1 MKGPDARLAAM
12 NDALDIAAGWQAA
25 GRKVA
30 LATVVA
36 TWGSAPRP
44 AGSVMVCNE
53 RGEFAGSVS
62 GGCVEVAVIEA
73 AVEILEG
80 APARVLEFGVSD
92 EQAWAVGLAC
102 GGSIRVFVEKA
113 QAAPLRALLEARAAG
128 RPVVLAT
135 ALDGSAHVV
144 IEPGGRTSEAPLD
157 LHVAAQA
164 TLRTDA
170 AQVVESDGRSWLL
183 APSNPP
189 LRLIVVGAVH
199 IAESLCAI
207 ARLAGHEVTLIDPR
221 AAFLRAALFPGVTL
235 DARWP
240 QHALPAL
247 AIDARCAAV
256 LLTHDPKIDDPA
268 LEVLLRSPAY
278 YIGALGSRKTHAR
291 RVERLAAAGHEAAA
305 IARIHGPA
313 GLPIGARTPAEIA
326 VSILAQLTAV
336 LRQ

>member
-1 MKGPDARLAAM
+1 M

-25 GRKVA
+25 GLKAA

-44 AGSVMVCNE
+44 AGSVMACNE

-73 AVEILEG
+73 ALEVLEG
-80 APARVLEFGVSD
+80 APARLLDFGVTD
-92 EQAWAVGLAC
+92 EQAWSVGLAC
-102 GGSIRVFVEKA
+102 GGQIRVFVE
-113 QAAPLRALLEARAAG
+113 QAPAASLQGVLEARAAG

-135 ALDGSAHVV
+135 ALDGSGHALL
-144 IEPGGRTSEAPLD
+144 EASAPRPD
-157 LHVAAQA
+157 VPEQLHAAAQA

-170 AQVVESDGRSWLL
+170 AQVVEHAGTSWLL
-183 APSNPP
+183 APYNPP

-207 ARLAGHEVTLIDPR
+207 ARLAGHQVTLIDPR

-235 DARWP
+235 DDRWP
-240 QHALPAL
+240 QKALPEL
-247 AIDARCAAV
+247 GIDARCAAV

-291 RVERLAAAGHEAAA
+291 RVERLVAAGHDAAA

-313 GLPIGARTPAEIA
+313 GLPIGARSPAEIA

>member
-1 MKGPDARLAAM
+1 M

-25 GRKVA
+25 GQKVA

-53 RGEFAGSVS
+53 SGEFAGSVS

-73 AVEILEG
+73 ALEVLKG
-80 APARVLEFGVSD
+80 AVARVLEFGVTD
-92 EQAWAVGLAC
+92 EQAWSVGLAC
-102 GGSIRVFVEKA
+102 GGRIRVFVEEA
-113 QAAPLRALLEARAAG
+113 QSAPLQVLLAARAAG

-135 ALDGSAHVV
+135 ALDGSAHVLL
-144 IEPGGRTSEAPLD
+144 EANNPTSEAQHE
-157 LHVAAQA
+157 LHGVAQVA
-164 TLRTDA
+164 LRTDA
-170 AQVVESDGRSWLL
+170 AQVVEHEGMSWLL
-183 APSNPP
+183 APYNGP

-199 IAESLCAI
+199 IAESLCAF
-207 ARLAGHEVTLIDPR
+207 ARLVGHQVTLIDPR
-221 AAFLRAALFPGVTL
+221 AAFLRAGLFPGVTL
-235 DARWP
+235 DDRWP
-240 QHALPAL
+240 QVALPDLAL
-247 AIDARCAAV
+247 DARCAAV

-291 RVERLAAAGHEAAA
+291 RVERLAAAGHDAVA

-326 VSILAQLTAV
+326 VSILAQLTAI